1 MADHSTFIGPF
12 CVESSGNL
20 GGSWHLELWER
31 CRERA
36 LSLAKRASEED
47 RGERVYRVFDAATEY
62 TLTHFR
68 GGFAIYKE
76 RGWN

>member
-1 MADHSTFIGPF
+1 MANPNLFVGPF
-12 CVESSGNL
+12 YVESSGNL
-20 GGSWHLELWER
+20 GGSWHAELWDK

-36 LSLAKRASEED
+36 IKLAKRASEED
-47 RGERVYRVFDAATEY
+47 RGERIYRVFDAATEY

-68 GGFAIYKE
+68 SGVPIFRE